1 MMDYYEE
8 LGIEPS
14 ASADEI
20 RQVYKHLA
28 RLLHPDHCGDEPGRR
43 LADLQMKRLNGMLQ
57 VLTNPVDRESYDR
70 SLFSSTPAL
79 SGPPE
84 SSDWNAP
91 QWVWPVLAAMLLAGM
106 LSLLIRTPR
115 PVDKAARGHEAAAGQ
130 VASSPPPKAS
140 RARSYKPRAREP
152 ARDDSKLEGLPA
164 DHAPARARG
173 PTGGRSVPGPV
184 FEEPAPVRTT
194 APPVANPVAAPSQAP
209 ANPSMA
215 GSWLFVPTPDTK
227 SAGLYPPEYIE
238 LRVMEEAGVL
248 RGRYRARYRVA
259 DKAISPTVAF
269 EFEGR
274 GSNDQAR
281 LPWTGAGGAKGEVT
295 MRFLESGTLEVTWE
309 ANRMG
314 AELGLISGTATLVR
328 RLD

>member
-1 MMDYYEE
+1 MDYYEE
-8 LGIEPS
+8 LGVEHS

-20 RQVYKHLA
+20 RQAYKHLA
-28 RLLHPDHCGDEPGRR
+28 RLLHPDHCGDEQGRR
-43 LADLQMKRLNGMLQ
+43 LADLQMKRLNGMLR

-70 SLFSSTPAL
+70 SSLSRTPAL
-79 SGPPE
+79 SGPPK
-84 SSDWNAP
+84 SLDWKAP
-91 QWVWPVLAAMLLAGM
+91 QWLWPALGAILLAGI

-115 PVDKAARGHEAAAGQ
+115 PAATAVGAHEAAAEQ
-130 VASSPPPKAS
+130 AASPPKPEAS
-140 RARSYKPRAREP
+140 RAHAYERPVRDS
-152 ARDDSKLEGLPA
+152 ARDESEREDVPA
-164 DHAPARARG
+164 DHAMGRPA
-173 PTGGRSVPGPV
+173 GGRSVPEPV
-184 FEEPAPVRTT
+184 FEEPAPVSTT
-194 APPVANPVAAPSQAP
+194 APPAASPVAALWPRP
-209 ANPSMA
+209 ASPSMA

-238 LRVMEEAGVL
+238 LRVMEEEGVL

-274 GSNDQAR
+274 GSNHEAK

-295 MRFLESGTLEVTWE
+295 MRLLESGALEVTWE

-328 RLD
+328 KLD

>member
-8 LGIEPS
+8 LGVEPS
-14 ASADEI
+14 ASPDEI
-20 RQVYKHLA
+20 RQAYKHLA
-28 RLLHPDHCGDEPGRR
+28 RLLHPDHCSDEPGRR
-43 LADLQMKRLNGMLQ
+43 LANLQMKRLNGMLQ

-70 SLFSSTPAL
+70 SLFSSTPGL
-79 SGPPE
+79 SGPPR
-84 SSDWNAP
+84 SFDWTAP
-91 QWVWPVLAAMLLAGM
+91 HWLWPVLGAILLAGI

-115 PVDKAARGHEAAAGQ
+115 PAATTARSQEASVEQAAS
-130 VASSPPPKAS
+130 APKPKAP
-140 RARSYKPRAREP
+140 RAHAYKPRVTKSA
-152 ARDDSKLEGLPA
+152 ADDSELGDVPA
-164 DHAPARARG
+164 DHAPAPARG
-173 PTGGRSVPGPV
+173 PTGGRVVPEPV
-184 FEEPAPVRTT
+184 FEEPAPVRAT
-194 APPVANPVAAPSQAP
+194 AAPAANPVAALGLVP
-209 ANPSMA
+209 ASPSMA
-215 GSWLFVPTPDTK
+215 GSWLFVPASDAK

-238 LRVMEEAGVL
+238 LRVMEDAGVL

-274 GSNDQAR
+274 GSNDEAK

-295 MRFLESGTLEVTWE
+295 MRLLESGALQVTWE
-309 ANRMG
+309 ASRMG

>member
-1 MMDYYEE
+1 MDYYEE
-8 LGIEPS
+8 LGVEHS

-20 RQVYKHLA
+20 RQAYKHLA
-28 RLLHPDHCGDEPGRR
+28 RLLHPDHCGDEQGRR

-57 VLTNPVDRESYDR
+57 VLTNAVDRESYDR
-70 SLFSSTPAL
+70 ALLSRTPAL
-79 SGPPE
+79 SGPPR
-84 SSDWNAP
+84 SLDWKAP
-91 QWVWPVLAAMLLAGM
+91 QWLWPALGAMLLAGV

-115 PVDKAARGHEAAAGQ
+115 PAVTTASEHEAAAEQ
-130 VASSPPPKAS
+130 AAPPPKPKA
-140 RARSYKPRAREP
+140 PRAHAYERP
-152 ARDDSKLEGLPA
+152 VRDSGGDDSGLEDVPA
-164 DHAPARARG
+164 DHAPAQVRG
-173 PTGGRSVPGPV
+173 PAGGRSVPEPV
-184 FEEPAPVRTT
+184 FEEPAPVRAT
-194 APPVANPVAAPSQAP
+194 AAPAANPVAALWPRP
-209 ANPSMA
+209 ASPSMA

-238 LRVMEEAGVL
+238 LRMMEDAGVL

-274 GSNDQAR
+274 GSNDEAK

-295 MRFLESGTLEVTWE
+295 MRLLESGVLEVTWE
-309 ANRMG
+309 AHRMG

-328 RLD
+328 KLD